1 MHPSDESFRIAD
13 GVLDIWNHLATIEEM
28 FYKQKSCVK
37 WLEVE
42 DMNTPFFHQEVQ
54 SRNARNAIKSLLS
67 SSREVL
73 TNASAIKKETVDHF
87 QRFLQT
93 QPDTSSVSL
102 EEVQELLSYRCSDSK
117 ALDLVSP
124 ITATEI
130 IGTLQALPNGK
141 VSGPN
146 GFTKEF
152 FVAAWPVFRADFFIA
167 VQSFFLFGFMPV
179 VVNVTIL
186 SLIPKT

>member
-1 MHPSDESFRIAD
+1 MALHLFHMKLKLLKSDLRALNQTQYGDIT

-54 SRNARNAIKSLLS
+54 SRNARNAIKSLHS

-73 TNASAIKKETVDHF
+73 TNASAIKKEAVDHF

-93 QPDTSSVSL
+93 QPDASSVSL

-117 ALDLVSP
+117 ALDLVCRSD
-124 ITATEI
+124 
-130 IGTLQALPNGK
+130 
-141 VSGPN
+141 VD
-146 GFTKEF
+146 GF
-152 FVAAWPVFRADFFIA
+152 I
-167 VQSFFLFGFMPV
+167 VQM
-179 VVNVTIL
+179 
-186 SLIPKT
+186 